1 MHQPPQPPKQSW
13 VLARQ
18 TNSLQHKC
26 KSSLCVFLWT
36 ITFLK
41 MILHKNPTM
50 VNLYQISSI
59 VLHRVC
65 CVATKL
71 KKSDHIMLIF
81 DLSDDNLRVEV
92 HSSLILRSWL
102 PVGGLVI
109 TWSPSTNWSVSIA
122 AQGLLEKLS
131 VTDILWSDAH
141 TLTHWSKLSSA
152 VIVRFC
158 ENLKLSGTQGT

>member
-1 MHQPPQPPKQSW
+1 MHQPPQPPQQSW

-18 TNSLQHKC
+18 TNSLQHTR
-26 KSSLCVFLWT
+26 KSSLKV
-36 ITFLK
+36 
-41 MILHKNPTM
+41 ILHENPTM

-65 CVATKL
+65 YVATKL

-131 VTDILWSDAH
+131 VTDILWSDAQI
-141 TLTHWSKLSSA
+141 HWSKLSPA
-152 VIVRFC
+152 VNIRSC
-158 ENLKLSGTQGT
+158 ENLKVSGTQGA